1 MQSEILHIIK
11 QMKEKHLIETIVEG
25 IQEKKGKKI
34 TTVDLSDIES
44 AAASYFVICEGQST
58 TQVAAI
64 ADSVREYVQQ
74 HTGIKPFGYDGYQNS
89 QWIIIDYGSILAHI
103 FLPEYRNYYKLEQ
116 LWNDAKLAEIPD
128 VE

>member
-1 MQSEILHIIK
+1 
-11 QMKEKHLIETIVEG
+11 MKEKQLLKTIVEG

-34 TTVDLSDIES
+34 TTVALSKIES
-44 AAASYFVICEGQST
+44 AATSHFIICEGQST
-58 TQVAAI
+58 TQVMAI
-64 ADSVREYVQQ
+64 ADSIREYVLQNI
-74 HTGIKPFGYDGYQNS
+74 GIKPFGYDGYQNG
-89 QWIIIDYGSILAHI
+89 QWIVIDYGNILAHI

>member
-1 MQSEILHIIK
+1 
-11 QMKEKHLIETIVEG
+11 MKEKQLIETIVEG

-64 ADSVREYVQQ
+64 ADSGREYVQQ
-74 HTGIKPFGYDGYQNS
+74 HTGIKPCGYDGYQNS

>member
-1 MQSEILHIIK
+1 
-11 QMKEKHLIETIVEG
+11 MKEKQLLKTIVEG

-34 TTVDLSDIES
+34 TTVDLSKIES
-44 AAASYFVICEGQST
+44 AATSHFIICEGQST
-58 TQVAAI
+58 TQVMAI
-64 ADSVREYVQQ
+64 VDSIREYVLQNI
-74 HTGIKPFGYDGYQNS
+74 GIKPFGYDGYQNG
-89 QWIIIDYGSILAHI
+89 QWIVIDYGNILAHI